1 MEEKTFTKAELL
13 GTLKA
18 LLTRNESRRTYTDWE
33 EALRIGEVNALEEV
47 IELVENDLKEKKG

>member
-18 LLTRNESRRTYTDWE
+18 LLARNESRKTYTDWE
-33 EALRIGEVNALEEV
+33 EALKIGEVNALEEV